1 MHKLYDLKDN
11 LCKELERYSDIQTL
25 DANTLNIIDTLA
37 HACKNVC
44 KIIESKEQEMEI
56 MNRGYS
62 GANYPMMY
70 DNYSGRNTHRDS
82 MGRYSRAENG
92 FQMNLQQLM
101 DNAPNEHIRQKLA
114 NIMNEV

>member
-11 LCKELERYSDIQTL
+11 LCKELERYADIQTL

-44 KIIESKEQEMEI
+44 KIIKSKEQENTI
-56 MNRGYS
+56 AGYS
-62 GANYPMMY
+62 GMNYPMMY
-70 DNYSGRNTHRDS
+70 DNYSGRNVRMDS
-82 MGRYSRAENG
+82 MGRYSRAESG
-92 FQMNLQQLM
+92 FQMNLQNLM